1 MDESLEKLISD
12 THFYSK
18 EISLLYNY
26 LRNPGI
32 ITGTPVIKIK
42 QIMAKL
48 IKKKKHSRRV
58 NTVEHLVIEIMAI
71 SLRTK

>member
-18 EISLLYNY
+18 EMSLLYDY
-26 LRNPGI
+26 FRDPPI
-32 ITGTPVIKIK
+32 IAGTPIIKIK
-42 QIMAKL
+42 KTMAKL
-48 IKKKKHSRRV
+48 IRKEHSRRV
-58 NTVEHLVIEIMAI
+58 TTVEHLVTEIMAI